1 MVFRTLDRY
10 VIRELLLPM
19 GLSLVLLTFI
29 LVIPPILREAEELI
43 VKGIAWSTFLHVL
56 VLLLPQALSLTIPMS
71 VLLGILIGFGRLSAD
86 REFMALQACGVSPF
100 RLIRPVALVALV
112 ATAATAHQ
120 IIVALPD
127 ANQTFREITF
137 NVIANRAES
146 NVKPRVFYDEFPNRT
161 VYARDVM
168 PGGWREVFLAD
179 TSQPNQTTVY
189 FAKEGRLLVDR
200 AARSVA
206 LELTNGTRHT
216 TSTAKPD
223 EYEGGG
229 YKSVLIHLDPD
240 TVFSNIKPT
249 KTATEMSI
257 AELEASIAA
266 GAATHD
272 PGNVERF
279 SIQQKFAIPAACL
292 VLAVIGLALGVSN
305 RKDGR
310 FSSFVLGFGVIFAYY
325 VVLWT
330 VRAAAFTG
338 RIPAGLGPWIP
349 NLIFGTAGV
358 ALLFWR
364 ARSADRTVR
373 ISVPAFW
380 RHGGA
385 DEAAAGGHGVG
396 SGQPAQ
402 RIVLVI
408 RVPHVDFSR
417 LPRPALLD
425 LYVSGQ
431 YLRIFFLGLFGLL
444 GIFYISTFMDLADK
458 LFRGSATTLMLLR
471 YFVFQT
477 PQYVYY
483 IIPMSALV
491 ATLVTVGMMTRS
503 SELVI
508 MRACGISLYRA
519 VAPLLLF
526 AVAGSAALF
535 ALQERVMAYSNREAD
550 RLNRALRDLPPAS
563 FGRLDRRWMVGET
576 GDIYHYDFFD
586 AKTNE
591 FQQFVVY
598 HLDRVR
604 WDLRSMTHASRLAL
618 ARRAAPGEEVEK
630 GERGESVDGAA
641 AAGWTGFRGWSRE
654 FSEATHGSLTK
665 TVVKY
670 ATFAERAL
678 PLEAPGYFK
687 TDEPDAA
694 LMTYGQLKTY
704 VAQLRVGGYNV
715 MPYMV
720 ALQRKVAFPFVTVVM
735 TLLAVPFAVTTGR
748 RGALYG
754 VGVAIVLAITY
765 WLMLSVCAAIG
776 AGGLLSPVLAAWT
789 PNILFGAVAAY
800 LILTVRT

>member
-1 MVFRTLDRY
+1 MKILDRY

-29 LVIPPILREAEELI
+29 LVIPPILRDAEELI

-86 REFMALQACGVSPF
+86 REFVALQACGVSPF
-100 RLIRPVALVALV
+100 RLIRPVAFVAIV

-146 NVKPRVFYDEFPNRT
+146 NVRPRVFYDEFPNRT
-161 VYARDVM
+161 IYARDVM
-168 PGGWREVFLAD
+168 PGGWRDVFLAD

-189 FAKEGRLLVDR
+189 FATEGRLLVDR

-206 LELTNGTRHT
+206 LELTSGTRHT
-216 TSTAKPD
+216 TSTTKPD
-223 EYEGGG
+223 EYEGAD
-229 YKSVLIHLDPD
+229 YESVLIHLDPN
-240 TVFSNIKPT
+240 TVFPHIKPT
-249 KTATEMSI
+249 KTPTEMSI
-257 AELEASIAA
+257 AELQASIAA
-266 GAATHD
+266 GRAIHD
-272 PGNVERF
+272 PGNIQRF
-279 SIQQKFAIPAACL
+279 SIQQKFAIPVACL

-310 FSSFVLGFGVIFAYY
+310 LASFVLGFGVIFAYY

-330 VRAAAFTG
+330 VRAAAFAG

-349 NLIFGTAGV
+349 NVIFGAAGV

-364 ARSADRTVR
+364 GRSADRAVR

-380 RHGGA
+380 RRGGEQPA
-385 DEAAAGGHGVG
+385 
-396 SGQPAQ
+396 SGQPAGGGGSAAN
-402 RIVLVI
+402 RVVLVI
-408 RVPHVDFSR
+408 RVPQVNLSR

-425 LYVSGQ
+425 VYVSRE

-458 LFRGSATTLMLLR
+458 LFRGSATTPLLLR
-471 YFVFQT
+471 YFFFQT
-477 PQYVYY
+477 PQFVYY
-483 IIPMSALV
+483 VIPMSALV
-491 ATLVTVGMMTRS
+491 ATLVTVGLMTKN
-503 SELVI
+503 SELVV

-519 VAPLLLF
+519 VAPLLVF
-526 AVAGSAALF
+526 AVAASAVLF
-535 ALQERVMAYSNREAD
+535 ALQERVIAYSNREAD
-550 RLNRALRDLPPAS
+550 RLNRLIRGLPPAS
-563 FGRLDRRWMVGET
+563 FGALDRRWMIGEN
-576 GDIYHYDFFD
+576 GDIYHYDIFD
-586 AKTNE
+586 AKRNE
-591 FQQFVVY
+591 FHQFAVY
-598 HLDRVR
+598 HLDPTG
-604 WDLRSMTHASRLAL
+604 WDLRSMTRASRVAL
-618 ARRAAPGEEVEK
+618 ARRAPGQGVEEV
-630 GERGESVDGAA
+630 A
-641 AAGWTGFRGWSRE
+641 AAGWTGFDGWSRE
-654 FSEATHGSLTK
+654 FSETTRGNVTK

-670 ATFAERAL
+670 TPFTDRAL
-678 PLEAPGYFK
+678 PLESPGYFK

-694 LMTYGQLKTY
+694 LMTYGQLKEY
-704 VAQLRVGGYNV
+704 VAQLRIGGYNV

-754 VGVAIVLAITY
+754 VGVGIVLAITY

-776 AGGLLSPVLAAWT
+776 AGGLLSPMLAAWT
-789 PNILFGAVAAY
+789 PNILFGAAAAY